1 MTTSLILVVENH
13 FDVPFLRLKMMR
25 EDSER

>member
-1 MTTSLILVVENH
+1 MTTSLILVVENY

-25 EDSER
+25 EDSEQ